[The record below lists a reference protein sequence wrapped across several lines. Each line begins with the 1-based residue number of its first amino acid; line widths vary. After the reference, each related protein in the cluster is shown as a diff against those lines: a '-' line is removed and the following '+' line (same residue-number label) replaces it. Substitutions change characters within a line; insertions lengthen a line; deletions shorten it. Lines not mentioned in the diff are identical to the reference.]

1 MIQLIPF
8 DTSKAGKVPNYC
20 LDNTRRGYGIQNKY
34 GSAWIAWLHT
44 EQHHDRN
51 IPEGLDIPLYYSYT
65 TTIDG
70 VTENYGHI
78 NVRLKDGRV
87 WSDGNIYPSLDAYL
101 STHAPRYVGWGE
113 SINDYKIIGDD
124 MLTEDN
130 FYRLFRGMLGRDP
143 SQQEAEGFT
152 RDPNTA
158 VEALWNNGSK
168 QRYEESKQPQEYVPY
183 TLPNLYVKKG

>member
-1 MIQLIPF
+1 
-8 DTSKAGKVPNYC
+8 
-20 LDNTRRGYGIQNKY
+20 
-34 GSAWIAWLHT
+34 
-44 EQHHDRN
+44 
-51 IPEGLDIPLYYSYT
+51 
-65 TTIDG
+65 
-70 VTENYGHI
+70 
-78 NVRLKDGRV
+78 
-87 WSDGNIYPSLDAYL
+87 
-101 STHAPRYVGWGE
+101 
-113 SINDYKIIGDD
+113 

-158 VEALWNNGSK
+158 VEALWNKGSK